1 MSSEGVFV
9 GETEKK
15 MELETL
21 DLKWLPFES
30 RLERSFA
37 EANNLW
43 FKFRFPIK
51 GPFPAAQNNTEK
63 APPLPGLGT
72 PQADAAQ
79 RSLGRKLTWFSLF
92 K

>member
-21 DLKWLPFES
+21 DLKWLLFES
-30 RLERSFA
+30 RLERSSA
-37 EANNLW
+37 EANKL
-43 FKFRFPIK
+43 RFPIK
-51 GPFPAAQNNTEK
+51 GPFLAARNNTEK
-63 APPLPGLGT
+63 APPLSGLGT
-72 PQADAAQ
+72 PQTDAVLSIPQ
-79 RSLGRKLTWFSLF
+79 WSLGRKLTRFSLF